1 MSNNKSHISEKAHRY
16 EEMTRKHG
24 DPWIWGIY
32 IMLIVISLVETY
44 SAASREVVKMGVY
57 MPILKHI
64 LFLMIG
70 GGLLL
75 ATYRIPYTN
84 KKYLIFYTVGL
95 TAISILL
102 LIYVLFF
109 GENYNNAQRSFRV
122 VGISV
127 QPFEIAKLAVVLCL
141 SLVLS
146 RTQKGN
152 GVSNNGVIVCVLLIA
167 VYGLL
172 TYVNGMTNFLLLTS
186 ISLVMMVVGGI
197 TFKRIAILLVAFGL
211 VGGAIYMIKSSNDDK
226 DENLQKSR
234 SQTEQVMQEGETGD
248 LVAEQASKKGKK
260 KVDRSNVRKKRIEN
274 WLNNDSLWTRPII
287 PNENDQEMF
296 AYMAQAHGG
305 VTGVFFGNSR
315 ETSRLPLAS
324 SDYVFSIIVEDT
336 GLIGGVIVLTLFLAL
351 LLRAAMI
358 ARRCRRTLPTLMVIG
373 LASMITL
380 QALFHIAINT
390 GVFPVSGQPLPLIS
404 KGGSAIVVT
413 SYAFALLL
421 SISRTVAGLTDKENA
436 TKEEMALP
444 KELRAENPSQLINYK
459 NVWK

>member
-234 SQTEQVMQEGETGD
+234 SQTEQVMQDGETGD

-444 KELRAENPSQLINYK
+444 EEVRAENPSQLINYK

>member
-122 VGISV
+122 LGISV

-234 SQTEQVMQEGETGD
+234 FQTEQVMQEGETGD
-248 LVAEQASKKGKK
+248 LAAEQASKKGKK

-444 KELRAENPSQLINYK
+444 EELRAENPSQLINYK

>member
-109 GENYNNAQRSFRV
+109 GENYTNAQRSFRV

-248 LVAEQASKKGKK
+248 LAAEQASKKGKK

-444 KELRAENPSQLINYK
+444 EELRAENPSQLINYK

>member
-122 VGISV
+122 LGISV

-234 SQTEQVMQEGETGD
+234 SQTELVMQEGENGD
-248 LVAEQASKKGKK
+248 LVADQASKKGKK

-390 GVFPVSGQPLPLIS
+390 GVFPVSGQPLPLFS

-444 KELRAENPSQLINYK
+444 EELRAENPSQLINYK

>member
-248 LVAEQASKKGKK
+248 LVAEQASKTGKK

-373 LASMITL
+373 SASMITL

-444 KELRAENPSQLINYK
+444 EELRAENPSQLINYK

>member
-234 SQTEQVMQEGETGD
+234 SQTEQVMQEGENGE
-248 LVAEQASKKGKK
+248 LIAEQASKKGKK

-336 GLIGGVIVLTLFLAL
+336 GLIGGGIVLTLFLAL

-444 KELRAENPSQLINYK
+444 EELRAENPSQLINYK

>member
-186 ISLVMMVVGGI
+186 ISLVMMVVGGS

-234 SQTEQVMQEGETGD
+234 SQTEQVMQEGENGE
-248 LVAEQASKKGKK
+248 LIAEQASKKGKK

-444 KELRAENPSQLINYK
+444 EELRAENPSQLINYK

>member
-57 MPILKHI
+57 MTILKHI

-444 KELRAENPSQLINYK
+444 EELRAENPSQLINYK

>member
-122 VGISV
+122 LGISV

-186 ISLVMMVVGGI
+186 ISLVMMVVGGN

-444 KELRAENPSQLINYK
+444 EELRAENPSQLINYK

>member
-336 GLIGGVIVLTLFLAL
+336 GLIGGGIVLTLFLAL

-444 KELRAENPSQLINYK
+444 EELRAENPSQLINYK

>member
-248 LVAEQASKKGKK
+248 LAAEQASKKGKK

-444 KELRAENPSQLINYK
+444 EELRAENPSQLINYK

>member
-234 SQTEQVMQEGETGD
+234 SQTEQVMQEGENGELIAD
-248 LVAEQASKKGKK
+248 QASKKGKK

-444 KELRAENPSQLINYK
+444 EELRAENPSQLINYK

>member
-234 SQTEQVMQEGETGD
+234 SQTEQVMQEGENGD

-444 KELRAENPSQLINYK
+444 EELRAENPSQLINYK

>member
-234 SQTEQVMQEGETGD
+234 SQTEQVMQDGENGE
-248 LVAEQASKKGKK
+248 LIAEQASKKGKK

-444 KELRAENPSQLINYK
+444 EELRAENPSQLINYK

>member
-122 VGISV
+122 LGISV

-287 PNENDQEMF
+287 PNEHDQEMF

-444 KELRAENPSQLINYK
+444 EELRAENPSQLINYK

>member
-122 VGISV
+122 LGISV

-248 LVAEQASKKGKK
+248 LVAEQTSKKGKK

-444 KELRAENPSQLINYK
+444 EELRAENPSQLINYK

>member
-122 VGISV
+122 LGISV

-315 ETSRLPLAS
+315 QTSRLPLAS
-324 SDYVFSIIVEDT
+324 SDDVFSIIVEDT

-444 KELRAENPSQLINYK
+444 EELRAENPSQLINYK

>member
-70 GGLLL
+70 GGLLP

-444 KELRAENPSQLINYK
+444 EELRAENPSQLINYK

>member
-141 SLVLS
+141 SIVLS

-444 KELRAENPSQLINYK
+444 EELRAENPSQLINYK

>member
-234 SQTEQVMQEGETGD
+234 SQTEQVMQEGENGD

-336 GLIGGVIVLTLFLAL
+336 GFIGGVIVLTLFLAL

-444 KELRAENPSQLINYK
+444 EELRAENPSQLINYK

>member
-127 QPFEIAKLAVVLCL
+127 QPFEIAKLAVVLGL

-260 KVDRSNVRKKRIEN
+260 KEDRSNVRKKRIEN

-305 VTGVFFGNSR
+305 VTGGFFGNSR

-444 KELRAENPSQLINYK
+444 EELRAENPSQLINYK

>member
-1 MSNNKSHISEKAHRY
+1 MSNNKSHISEKAPRY

-122 VGISV
+122 LGISV
-127 QPFEIAKLAVVLCL
+127 QPFEIAKLAVVLGL

-444 KELRAENPSQLINYK
+444 EELRAENPSQLINYK

>member
-1 MSNNKSHISEKAHRY
+1 MSNDKSHISEKAHRY

-70 GGLLL
+70 GGVLL

-95 TAISILL
+95 TVISILL
-102 LIYVLFF
+102 LIYVMFF
-109 GENYNNAQRSFRV
+109 GENFNSAQRSFSV
-122 VGISV
+122 LGVSV

-167 VYGLL
+167 VYGML
-172 TYVNGMTNFLLLTS
+172 TYVNGMTNFLLLSS

-197 TFKRIAILLVAFGL
+197 TIKRIAILLVSFGL

-226 DENLQKSR
+226 EQNLKNAR
-234 SQTEQVMQEGETGD
+234 SQTEVVQEGEEGAMVT
-248 LVAEQASKKGKK
+248 AQESKKGEKK
-260 KVDRSNVRKKRIEN
+260 KVDRSNLRKKRIEN

-287 PNENDQEMF
+287 PNVNDQEMF

-336 GLIGGVIVLTLFLAL
+336 GLIGGVIVLTLFMAL

-404 KGGSAIVVT
+404 KGGSAIVVI

-421 SISRTVAGLTDKENA
+421 SVSRTVAGLTDKENA

-444 KELRAENPSQLINYK
+444 EELRAENPSQLINYK

>member
-95 TAISILL
+95 TAISIL

-444 KELRAENPSQLINYK
+444 EELRAENPSQLINYK

>member
-248 LVAEQASKKGKK
+248 LVADQASKKGKK

-444 KELRAENPSQLINYK
+444 EELRAENPSQLINYK

>member
-122 VGISV
+122 LGISV

-234 SQTEQVMQEGETGD
+234 SQTEQVMQEGETGE

-358 ARRCRRTLPTLMVIG
+358 ARRCRRTLPTLMVVG

-444 KELRAENPSQLINYK
+444 EELRAENPSQLINYK

>member
-122 VGISV
+122 LGISV

-274 WLNNDSLWTRPII
+274 WLNTDSLWTRPII

-444 KELRAENPSQLINYK
+444 EELRAENPSQLINYK

>member
-122 VGISV
+122 LGISV

-234 SQTEQVMQEGETGD
+234 SQTEQVMQEGETGE
-248 LVAEQASKKGKK
+248 LIAEQASKKGKK

-444 KELRAENPSQLINYK
+444 EELRAENPSQLINYK

>member
-421 SISRTVAGLTDKENA
+421 SISRTVAGLTEKENA

-444 KELRAENPSQLINYK
+444 EELRAENPSQLINYK

>member
-122 VGISV
+122 LGISV

-234 SQTEQVMQEGETGD
+234 SQTELVMQEGETGD

-444 KELRAENPSQLINYK
+444 EELRAENPSQLINYK

>member
-234 SQTEQVMQEGETGD
+234 SQTEQMMQEGETGE

-444 KELRAENPSQLINYK
+444 EELRAENPSQLINYK